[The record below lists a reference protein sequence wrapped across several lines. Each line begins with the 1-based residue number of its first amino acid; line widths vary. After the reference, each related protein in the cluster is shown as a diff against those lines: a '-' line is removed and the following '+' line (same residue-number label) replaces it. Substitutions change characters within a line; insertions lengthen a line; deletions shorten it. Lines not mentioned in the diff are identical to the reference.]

1 MALPNILQFLAP
13 ALNGSGPLLPSQ
25 HQDLT
30 ALAGKKAPKPS
41 KLDKLID
48 GLNSALSSPSDAPLL
63 GFGQGL
69 LAASAPHML
78 TPVTMG
84 QALGMGLQGSQAYQH
99 AMLANAMQRAV
110 LPMAQ
115 AKTQAIVQA
124 LHNPTSYAGHTFAD
138 NVLGGQAAV
147 SHDPRVVAA
156 ATQAAQAYTPHN
168 VGPGQRMVTGMGAP
182 VVGAQGALPTGTAQT
197 PTGGLQMMPG
207 ALPALARTAYATGAG
222 SSQGALPAREAEK
235 LTGFQTVTPSSWKTQ
250 TGGGAALNPAVAA
263 YLNTRAG
270 RNTRTQAMQKETGIM
285 SGISGTSGAPPPGI
299 APQQQAQQME
309 QAQAQQAQAQ
319 QEQQAQGQPPQGAPP
334 QQGMPHA
341 PPQAMPQ
348 PQQAPVNPL
357 GTPMSFA
364 QYKWMPEAQ
373 KAAVETYKQFQQQ
386 ANDALQLKTQIAN
399 LGLTTQAFQPG
410 QFADTRAK
418 VLNYLQSTG
427 MISPSLEKSLGSAQ
441 EGSKLSIQMQS
452 VFTRAL
458 GNREAAQV
466 FATMGHAVPNLTL
479 SPDGISKISAFM
491 DGIARYNQAR
501 YQSAQTY
508 FNGGNYKGINKV
520 TSQYLTN
527 TNPMYYI
534 LASAP
539 APIRQEMIQDMVK
552 EKGKAA
558 TTRFLMKWQ
567 QATKTLSPSGQPWA
581 PTPSAYENSP

>member
-1 MALPNILQFLAP
+1 MALPNLLSLLAP
-13 ALNGSGPLLPSQ
+13 ALSGNGPVLPPI
-25 HQDLT
+25 HADVT
-30 ALAGKKAPKPS
+30 KAAPKKAPTS
-41 KLDKLID
+41 KLDQLIE

-78 TPVTMG
+78 TPITMG

-99 AMLANAMQRAV
+99 AMLANAMQSAV
-110 LPMAQ
+110 LPLTR
-115 AKTQAIVQA
+115 AKTAEA
-124 LHNPTSYAGHTFAD
+124 LARMQNPNSYVGRALVDTM
-138 NVLGGQAAV
+138 LGGPNALKY
-147 SHDPRVVAA
+147 DPNVIGPATR
-156 ATQAAQAYTPHN
+156 ATQANTLHTL
-168 VGPGQRMVTGMGAP
+168 GPGQRGVNGLGVP
-182 VVGAQGALPTGTAQT
+182 WVPAQGALPTGTTQT
-197 PTGGLQMMPG
+197 PTGAVQMMPG
-207 ALPALARTAYATGAG
+207 AIPALVQSANATAAG

-235 LTGFQTVTPSSWKTQ
+235 LTGYQTVTPSSWKTQ
-250 TGGGAALNPAVAA
+250 TGGGAQLAPAVAA
-263 YLNTRAG
+263 ALNSRTG
-270 RNTRTQAMQKETGIM
+270 RQARTQAMEKETGIM
-285 SGISGTSGAPPPGI
+285 SGISSTSGTPPPGV
-299 APQQQAQQME
+299 APTQQAQQME
-309 QAQAQQAQAQ
+309 QAQAQQAQ
-319 QEQQAQGQPPQGAPP
+319 QAQGQPPQGAPP
-334 QQGMPHA
+334 QAMPHA

-386 ANDALQLKTQIAN
+386 ANDALQLKAQIAN

-418 VLNYLQSTG
+418 LLNYLQSTG

-458 GNREAAQV
+458 GSREAAQV
-466 FATMGHAVPNLTL
+466 FATMGHAVPNLTM

-491 DGIARYNQAR
+491 DGISRYNQAR

-581 PTPSAYENSP
+581 PPPGAYESSP